1 MTGTNTAGLYRAC
14 TRLTHSVSDE
24 LELHPNAADTGEVKV
39 IYVETCPECSCALV
53 RSPEGERRS
62 SNKAKRTVRSTES
75 YESKPAAPPP
85 GPKNA
90 Y

>member
-1 MTGTNTAGLYRAC
+1 MYRAC

-53 RSPEGERRS
+53 RSPEGERRA
-62 SNKAKRTVRSTES
+62 SNRL
-75 YESKPAAPPP
+75 KPACNGCSCHRDLPIAA
-85 GPKNA
+85 GT
-90 Y
+90 